1 MPRLR
6 RGSQDPGE
14 RNRRFTRARKGRG
27 RERSQ
32 TAGDRPAPQTVG
44 AAAAWEAG
52 ELHGARVRF
61 ILSVSKR
68 LDPLCLRDAA
78 VGNAAG
84 PYESEPAAQPARIPG
99 ALAGPPGLEERKGAG
114 STPSLSSCEEGDESR
129 VNMRRHPKAG
139 AVRVGFPFTP
149 GGTLSAIKVKR
160 TPYSHLA
167 FKRTR
172 ECKRCTCTHAYTYID
187 RCAGF
192 RIRKRQCFPWGEN
205 RRSLGSPDSGS
216 PLSRAVGAHAG
227 ATAPRRQEAQRCKS
241 CDRPVTAK
249 RRNLSPRATASAALG
264 HRG

>member
-27 RERSQ
+27 GERSQ
-32 TAGDRPAPQTVG
+32 TAGDRPAPRRPLRGKLANCT
-44 AAAAWEAG
+44 E
-52 ELHGARVRF
+52 RVCASF
-61 ILSVSKR
+61 YLSKR

-114 STPSLSSCEEGDESR
+114 STPSLNSCEEGNESR

-139 AVRVGFPFTP
+139 AVRVGFPFNP

-187 RCAGF
+187 RCADFG
-192 RIRKRQCFPWGEN
+192 IRNRQCFPWGEN
-205 RRSLGSPDSGS
+205 RQSLGSPDSGS
-216 PLSRAVGAHAG
+216 PLSRAVGANAG
-227 ATAPRRQEAQRCKS
+227 ATAPRRQEAQRCES
-241 CDRPVTAK
+241 CDGPVTAK